1 MSTATATLHPE
12 SPSVPPASASLMA
25 AAEALGRVSVLVA
38 ELDPGDEAWHSA
50 GPHLTAVVAAVRH
63 ALDTSGSPIAVDEEV
78 PAILRLRDLACT
90 AQRAAGS
97 TDVVVPTEAVSGH
110 LAALAQAALR

>member
-1 MSTATATLHPE
+1 VPTATATLHPE
-12 SPSVPPASASLMA
+12 SRTVAPADPSLMA
-25 AAEALGRVSVLVA
+25 PAEVLGRVSVLVA

-50 GPHLTAVVAAVRH
+50 GPHLSAVVSAVRH
-63 ALDTSGSPIAVDEEV
+63 ALDGSGSPIAADEEV
-78 PAILRLRDLACT
+78 SAILRLRELACT

-97 TDVVVPTEAVSGH
+97 TGVAVPAEAVSGH